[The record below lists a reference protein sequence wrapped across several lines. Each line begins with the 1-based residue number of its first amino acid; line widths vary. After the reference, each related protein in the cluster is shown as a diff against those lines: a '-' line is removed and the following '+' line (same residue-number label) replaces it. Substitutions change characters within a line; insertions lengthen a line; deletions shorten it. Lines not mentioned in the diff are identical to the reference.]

1 LSNGKERDE
10 LDLLIETYE
19 VTMVNAIG
27 LRSRLEEMISSREY
41 NVGNMKDEVLR
52 RMKESTEKFLA
63 SLG

>member
-27 LRSRLEEMISSREY
+27 LRSRIEEMISSREY
-41 NVGNMKDEVLR
+41 NVGKMKDEVLR

-63 SLG
+63 SLD

>member
-1 LSNGKERDE
+1 MSNGKERDE

-27 LRSRLEEMISSREY
+27 LRSRIEEMISSREY
-41 NVGNMKDEVLR
+41 NIGNMKDEVLR

-63 SLG
+63 SLS

>member
-1 LSNGKERDE
+1 
-10 LDLLIETYE
+10 
-19 VTMVNAIG
+19 MVNAIG

-52 RMKESTEKFLA
+52 RMKESTAKFLA

>member
-1 LSNGKERDE
+1 MSNGKERDE

-27 LRSRLEEMISSREY
+27 LRSRIEEMISSREY
-41 NVGNMKDEVLR
+41 NVGKMKDEVLR

-63 SLG
+63 SLD